1 MPVDDIFCGA
11 GKVPSG
17 KRRGTMKECVE
28 KNQFRYWGVKQ
39 IDARLLDQTKA
50 KKTMPSTRYKLMEKM
65 IGIDGKIKQYNLKIK
80 HMKNPKKSE
89 VQEVEDQIEK
99 LKEERAKYK
108 IQLAKVE
115 AKSESSS
122 KTKTKSSSKSKKKTK
137 TKTKPKKTKKAK
149 KVKSKTKKTKKAKK
163 NQSRPKKAKSKRSKT
178 KSKGSK

>member
-1 MPVDDIFCGA
+1 MPVDNIFCGA

-17 KRRGTMKECVE
+17 KKRGTMKECVE
-28 KNQFRYWGVKQ
+28 KNQFRYWGVKT

-89 VQEVEDQIEK
+89 VQEVEDQIDK
-99 LKEERAKYK
+99 LKEERAKFK

-115 AKSESSS
+115 EKGKAG
-122 KTKTKSSSKSKKKTK
+122 SKSKS
-137 TKTKPKKTKKAK
+137 
-149 KVKSKTKKTKKAKK
+149 KSA
-163 NQSRPKKAKSKRSKT
+163 SKSKT
-178 KSKGSK
+178 KSKAKPKKFRIL